1 MASQG
6 ERVPGV
12 VGMDGGVLESMAQDG
27 DPEQEMLVV
36 EEQELPQTDPEP
48 EMGAVAAVAYDTS
61 PPLPHQN
68 PPPIPAETAHPGA
81 FDMAQLFAVLARMEN
96 KMEANT
102 NEIKNEME
110 KKMEG
115 MTQTMRNEMRQVGQ
129 CLQAGKMAPPR
140 AAASE
145 LGGECNGCQARGGG
159 G

>member
-6 ERVPGV
+6 ERVPGM
-12 VGMDGGVLESMAQDG
+12 VGMDVGVLESMAQDG

-36 EEQELPQTDPEP
+36 EEQELPQMNPKP
-48 EMGAVAAVAYDTS
+48 KMGAAAAVAYDTS

-81 FDMAQLFAVLARMEN
+81 FDMARLFAVLAGMEN

-110 KKMEG
+110 
-115 MTQTMRNEMRQVGQ
+115 
-129 CLQAGKMAPPR
+129 
-140 AAASE
+140 
-145 LGGECNGCQARGGG
+145 
-159 G
+159 